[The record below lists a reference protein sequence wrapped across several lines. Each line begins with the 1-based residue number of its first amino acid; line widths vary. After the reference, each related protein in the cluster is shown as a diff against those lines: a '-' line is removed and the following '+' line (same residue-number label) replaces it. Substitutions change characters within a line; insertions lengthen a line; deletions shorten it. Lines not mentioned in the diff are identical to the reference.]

1 MFVCIRHG
9 FEVMA
14 SVSSELDPLW
24 AGSFS
29 AVRGCCISSH
39 EASLMMWY
47 VTALPSLAVS
57 VCVSNYMIQAGLSGL
72 IGDVPTLPL
81 RGSRFPHSHAGI

>member
-1 MFVCIRHG
+1 MGYHNPTVALERLFGHGVIMKALMFVCIRHG

-14 SVSSELDPLW
+14 SVSSKLDPLW

-47 VTALPSLAVS
+47 VTALPSLAVL
-57 VCVSNYMIQAGLSGL
+57 VCVSNYMI
-72 IGDVPTLPL
+72 
-81 RGSRFPHSHAGI
+81 